1 MTDDPVPVANSRA
14 QARKQVIFS
23 LAVAGTIVA
32 GALLMT
38 LAKQMGL
45 TDQDTVVRVVMAMI
59 GLSIFASGN
68 LMPKMM
74 DGPPPQTRAAAA
86 VRQAVRRVGGW
97 ALMLSGLAY
106 ALLWAFAPRDIATI
120 GSIAAV
126 GAAMVV
132 TIGYAVWRFRGMRPA
147 A

>member
-1 MTDDPVPVANSRA
+1 MTDDPVPVVDSRA

-59 GLSIFASGN
+59 GLSIFAYSN
-68 LMPKMM
+68 VS
-74 DGPPPQTRAAAA
+74 T
-86 VRQAVRRVGGW
+86 
-97 ALMLSGLAY
+97 
-106 ALLWAFAPRDIATI
+106 
-120 GSIAAV
+120 GS
-126 GAAMVV
+126 
-132 TIGYAVWRFRGMRPA
+132 
-147 A
+147 